1 MKTKHN
7 NQLTRQI
14 GEHLVVS
21 KLGRLGILATPFAGN
36 VPDFDVLASDLS
48 GHSIPLQVKTIN
60 GGSWQFNANTFL
72 EIEHQGDCQV
82 VKGEKK
88 LRNPDLVCVF
98 VLLNLDERDE
108 FYILPLRALQHYL
121 LKRYLKDSK
130 GEPFPGGKRPRNA
143 KSTHCAVWPRDLQE
157 YRVKDDRDWSLIT
170 KHFNP
175 VTGVGEQATPPMAA
189 PLRLSAIREPPR
201 GRHR

>member
-1 MKTKHN
+1 MKTRHS

-48 GHSIPLQVKTIN
+48 GHSLPLQVTTIN
-60 GGSWQFNANTFL
+60 GGSWQFKAKTFL
-72 EIEHQGDCQV
+72 EIEQQGDCQV

-98 VLLNLDERDE
+98 VLLALDERDE
-108 FYILPLRALQHYL
+108 FYVFPLKTLQQYCRRIYRD
-121 LKRYLKDSK
+121 KGSK
-130 GEPFPGGKRPRNA
+130 EDAFPREVRRRKNP
-143 KSTHCAVWPRDLQE
+143 KSTHCAVRPRDLQE
-157 YRVKDDRDWSLIT
+157 YRVKEDRHWALIT
-170 KHFNP
+170 KHFSP
-175 VTGVGEQATPPMAA
+175 IMGSGEQEA
-189 PLRLSAIREPPR
+189 EPYR
-201 GRHR
+201 

>member
-1 MKTKHN
+1 MKTKRN

-21 KLGRLGILATPFAGN
+21 KLGRLGIFATPFAGN

-48 GHSIPLQVKTIN
+48 GHSLPLQVKTIN

-98 VLLNLDERDE
+98 VLLKPDERDE
-108 FYILPLRALQHYL
+108 FYILPLRALQQHC
-121 LKRYLKDSK
+121 LKGYLKDSAGK
-130 GEPFPGGKRPRNA
+130 PFPGGKRPRNE
-143 KSTHCAVWPRDLQE
+143 KSTHGAVRPRDLQE
-157 YRVKDDRDWSLIT
+157 YRVKEDRDWM

-175 VTGVGEQATPPMAA
+175 VTGLGKQAAPPNGGPATPLGNSRAT
-189 PLRLSAIREPPR
+189 E